1 MTHDVRSRVRRS
13 MDQGPRP
20 GRGRR
25 VDSPYSQ
32 SADMN
37 HRASLLI
44 AVTSLALSVAPAP
57 CKAAEAPVS
66 GAEDHATISFSVA
79 PWDGA
84 AYDLEIRLD
93 ASPSILRIN
102 IWGNPEFAEPTTL
115 YFSGRED
122 PGGGPSRGSG
132 RAAFQAIPN
141 KSWPDNLTG
150 SISFAALQKGHPVS
164 GSYEF
169 ATLDGKKKFN
179 GHFRALWSVNGR

>member
-1 MTHDVRSRVRRS
+1 
-13 MDQGPRP
+13 
-20 GRGRR
+20 
-25 VDSPYSQ
+25 
-32 SADMN
+32 MN
-37 HRASLLI
+37 HRGFLLT
-44 AVTSLALSVAPAP
+44 AVACLTPSIVPEQCKAVEAPA
-57 CKAAEAPVS
+57 S
-66 GAEDHATISFSVA
+66 GAEHHATISFSVA

-84 AYDLEIRLD
+84 AYDLEIPLD
-93 ASPSILRIN
+93 ASPAILRIN

-122 PGGGPSRGSG
+122 PGGGPFKGSG

-141 KSWPDNLTG
+141 KSWPDKLTG